1 MRKYCYV
8 LYKLEATNRASLI
21 GLLLIIKM
29 NSQSNSRVFRRFFKQ
44 VSPRR
49 DLVMATREAPMT
61 LDTFI
66 QFQWK
71 RARKYQQD

>member
-1 MRKYCYV
+1 
-8 LYKLEATNRASLI
+8 
-21 GLLLIIKM
+21 M

-44 VSPRR
+44 ISPRR
-49 DLVMATREAPMT
+49 DLVMASREAPLT

-71 RARKYQQD
+71 RRERK